1 MQWNGN
7 AEEICGRMVVGADGR
22 SSVVSRSAGFQ
33 TKRHPD
39 RLLLAGVLL
48 EDCPAAE
55 DTGKIVLDSQNGC
68 GAVLFP
74 QGGGRVRA
82 YFGYHHN
89 SRARI
94 QGDSAFPDFIES
106 CKRTG
111 ADPGWYDGAKSAGPL
126 ASFDGADT
134 DTPHPYRDG
143 VALIGDAAATSDPNW
158 GQGLST
164 TLRDARILRD
174 KLLAN
179 DDWNAA
185 GHAYAEEH
193 DQYCKSVH
201 DVVGW
206 YTDFFLETGPEAD
219 ARRARAFPLIAQ
231 DPDGSRICCS
241 RDLTCRLMKEHAE
254 DSSERTECCLNT
266 VSAHAAQI
274 SHRGSANRRSRQPRD
289 RQNGDVVFL
298 SEGLRGIG
306 DVSSRLCTDVA
317 RTIKAIKLAGWAHRF
332 DDTIGEQRQR
342 IAWLKMNLRLRVF
355 DADEHSQGKSRFNRN
370 LLSPAIRR
378 EMPGIRGENASVRA
392 NADAKAG
399 NKSAVLGVAH
409 LVAEAGQ
416 QRGLDRDLR
425 RRACELR
432 RSRGRRSW
440 LL

>member
-1 MQWNGN
+1 MGEPFDLITVGGGLAGAALARSLAEKGARVLVIERDEKFKDRVRGEMLVPWGVAEAEKLGIAALLRSSCGHDLPWVDFYSGSHLMAHRNTVETTPHHVPGLTFYHPAMQEALLEAAANAGAEVRRGASVKEVRPGASPSVVMQWNGN

-22 SSVVSRSAGFQ
+22 SSVVSSSAGFQ

-48 EDCPAAE
+48 ENCPAAE

-231 DPDGSRICCS
+231 DPR
-241 RDLTCRLMKEHAE
+241 
-254 DSSERTECCLNT
+254 
-266 VSAHAAQI
+266 
-274 SHRGSANRRSRQPRD
+274 RQPD
-289 RQNGDVVFL
+289 LLFSGPDMPFD
-298 SEGLRGIG
+298 EG
-306 DVSSRLCTDVA
+306 T
-317 RTIKAIKLAGWAHRF
+317 
-332 DDTIGEQRQR
+332 
-342 IAWLKMNLRLRVF
+342 
-355 DADEHSQGKSRFNRN
+355 
-370 LLSPAIRR
+370 
-378 EMPGIRGENASVRA
+378 
-392 NADAKAG
+392 
-399 NKSAVLGVAH
+399 
-409 LVAEAGQ
+409 
-416 QRGLDRDLR
+416 R
-425 RRACELR
+425 RRFFGED
-432 RSRGRRSW
+432 
-440 LL
+440 